1 MSEHIM
7 QKVVNDIVN
16 SLKEEIPNKESLHN
30 DLKNEQNIKERKMDR
45 NDIIKNANNKVLID
59 CLSPEI
65 SKNEAAKR
73 LHKFILLGLLT
84 AFLIIQFLS
93 VYNLSSKIIEY
104 SIDNE
109 SRYEIVKALLTF
121 VSAYITSVVVELIA
135 ILNYIVKK
143 VFDTSIAELVKIFRD
158 SDEQNKEQENKP

>member
-1 MSEHIM
+1 MIY
-7 QKVVNDIVN
+7 
-16 SLKEEIPNKESLHN
+16 L
-30 DLKNEQNIKERKMDR
+30 
-45 NDIIKNANNKVLID
+45 LI
-59 CLSPEI
+59 SY
-65 SKNEAAKR
+65 R
-73 LHKFILLGLLT
+73 L
-84 AFLIIQFLS
+84 
-93 VYNLSSKIIEY
+93 VEY

-158 SDEQNKEQENKP
+158 NDEQNKEQENKS